1 MKADKAAKPEEGC
14 VKQLA
19 AIIKGS
25 FSTCSTGD
33 FPADCEEACKRLV
46 SFLAL
51 WFPTT
56 NNKKSDE
63 RQAFKQACGRLKS
76 EEINAIVNNLH
87 SYKSWLLRKHRNLK
101 TGEKTDPVIKSLLQ
115 IFVKPGLAEVHNNSS
130 QSSGS
135 KETIAST
142 PTKPV
147 KRLRKKQS
155 MLQKEEVEE
164 SHQPKPAK
172 ALQFAF
178 ASPGSISSPARSVMS
193 IASGEVVGHQSMSE
207 AEGPEPAKAVKK
219 PASKHGCKRPAGKK
233 RKGGRKAKLAKAEP
247 EKKLAKAE
255 KKAEPAKAEKEE
267 EPGKA
272 KKTKRPWVPS
282 QSFGLVH
289 ETRANKKAYIQAKE
303 ANAEKQYCLVNV
315 EIPAGE
321 EQTQIMDELFKKAQE
336 AGWTKET
343 LVAHK
348 KSLMQA

>member
-25 FSTCSTGD
+25 LPTCSTGD

-115 IFVKPGLAEVHNNSS
+115 ILVKPEMAEVHNNSS

-147 KRLRKKQS
+147 KRLHQRNQYKQRGEPIPEHLKPRPTTGQMAQYYKRQMMS
-155 MLQKEEVEE
+155 LVRQCQNLAEGWATPPEPEEAEDE
-164 SHQPKPAK
+164 PAM
-172 ALQFAF
+172 ADA
-178 ASPGSISSPARSVMS
+178 PTSPADFGGDTSS
-193 IASGEVVGHQSMSE
+193 SE
-207 AEGPEPAKAVKK
+207 I
-219 PASKHGCKRPAGKK
+219 
-233 RKGGRKAKLAKAEP
+233 L
-247 EKKLAKAE
+247 
-255 KKAEPAKAEKEE
+255 
-267 EPGKA
+267 
-272 KKTKRPWVPS
+272 
-282 QSFGLVH
+282 
-289 ETRANKKAYIQAKE
+289 
-303 ANAEKQYCLVNV
+303 
-315 EIPAGE
+315 
-321 EQTQIMDELFKKAQE
+321 
-336 AGWTKET
+336 
-343 LVAHK
+343 
-348 KSLMQA
+348 

>member
-1 MKADKAAKPEEGC
+1 MLPVKADKAAKPEEGC

-25 FSTCSTGD
+25 LPTCSTGD

-115 IFVKPGLAEVHNNSS
+115 ILVKPEMAEVHNNSS

-147 KRLRKKQS
+147 KRLHQRNQYKQRGEPIPGHLKPRPTTGQMAQCQNLAGGEATPAQAGSMGPGLLEKAPLPRLSLAHSGLSLGRLNMSLRRLMASLRRLSSRILPSRKRKKMMMMRSQS
-155 MLQKEEVEE
+155 LRR
-164 SHQPKPAK
+164 P
-172 ALQFAF
+172 
-178 ASPGSISSPARSVMS
+178 SI
-193 IASGEVVGHQSMSE
+193 
-207 AEGPEPAKAVKK
+207 KK
-219 PASKHGCKRPAGKK
+219 GKK
-233 RKGGRKAKLAKAEP
+233 
-247 EKKLAKAE
+247 EKKNN
-255 KKAEPAKAEKEE
+255 
-267 EPGKA
+267 
-272 KKTKRPWVPS
+272 
-282 QSFGLVH
+282 
-289 ETRANKKAYIQAKE
+289 RAWK
-303 ANAEKQYCLVNV
+303 
-315 EIPAGE
+315 G
-321 EQTQIMDELFKKAQE
+321 
-336 AGWTKET
+336 
-343 LVAHK
+343 
-348 KSLMQA
+348 

>member
-1 MKADKAAKPEEGC
+1 M
-14 VKQLA
+14 
-19 AIIKGS
+19 
-25 FSTCSTGD
+25 
-33 FPADCEEACKRLV
+33 
-46 SFLAL
+46 
-51 WFPTT
+51 
-56 NNKKSDE
+56 
-63 RQAFKQACGRLKS
+63 
-76 EEINAIVNNLH
+76 
-87 SYKSWLLRKHRNLK
+87 
-101 TGEKTDPVIKSLLQ
+101 
-115 IFVKPGLAEVHNNSS
+115 
-130 QSSGS
+130 
-135 KETIAST
+135 
-142 PTKPV
+142 
-147 KRLRKKQS
+147 
-155 MLQKEEVEE
+155 
-164 SHQPKPAK
+164 
-172 ALQFAF
+172 
-178 ASPGSISSPARSVMS
+178 SIS
-193 IASGEVVGHQSMSE
+193 SGEVVGHQSMSE

-219 PASKHGCKRPAGKK
+219 PASKHGCKRPAAKK

>member
-1 MKADKAAKPEEGC
+1 MLPVKADKAAKPEEGC

-115 IFVKPGLAEVHNNSS
+115 ILVKPEMAEVHNNSS

-147 KRLRKKQS
+147 KRLHQRNQYKQRGEPIPEHLKPRPTTGQMAQCQNLAGGEATPAQAGSMGPGLLEKAPLPRLSLAHSGLSLGRLHMSLRRLMASLRRLSSRILPSRKRKKMMMMRSQS
-155 MLQKEEVEE
+155 LRR
-164 SHQPKPAK
+164 P
-172 ALQFAF
+172 
-178 ASPGSISSPARSVMS
+178 SI
-193 IASGEVVGHQSMSE
+193 
-207 AEGPEPAKAVKK
+207 
-219 PASKHGCKRPAGKK
+219 KK
-233 RKGGRKAKLAKAEP
+233 RKKGKEKQQEMERVRILRKALAMKGLIKGLGVAQNQWLRKQQPEP
-247 EKKLAKAE
+247 
-255 KKAEPAKAEKEE
+255 
-267 EPGKA
+267 
-272 KKTKRPWVPS
+272 
-282 QSFGLVH
+282 
-289 ETRANKKAYIQAKE
+289 
-303 ANAEKQYCLVNV
+303 V
-315 EIPAGE
+315 EGY
-321 EQTQIMDELFKKAQE
+321 L
-336 AGWTKET
+336 
-343 LVAHK
+343 
-348 KSLMQA
+348 SLLRG